1 MKSLRYHV
9 ESIARRLTRRRR
21 FPLVVKRRGAKFVLD
36 PRNWLDRHLA
46 MWRPYE
52 DDLIAHAAATMERE
66 RLNVFIDIGA
76 NFGIYT
82 VLLGRLPFVTEV
94 IAFEPVRRNFN
105 QLLANVFANRLD
117 DKVEAHR
124 LALGETHE
132 SLVIHIDPQSTAIAR
147 FDPKLENRNAENF
160 TLRETV
166 AVVPLDS
173 VIVRKQMRA
182 FVKIDVEGH
191 AAAVLRGMSRL
202 LADNDLVIQVELFAE
217 EEQAVVELMS
227 DRGYAAAETF
237 GRDRYFRRRQ

>member
-117 DKVEAHR
+117 GKVEAHR
-124 LALGETHE
+124 LAWAKPTNPSSSISIRNRRRSRASIRSSRTATRRTSHSGRPWQ
-132 SLVIHIDPQSTAIAR
+132 SYRSTA
-147 FDPKLENRNAENF
+147 
-160 TLRETV
+160 
-166 AVVPLDS
+166 
-173 VIVRKQMRA
+173 
-182 FVKIDVEGH
+182 
-191 AAAVLRGMSRL
+191 
-202 LADNDLVIQVELFAE
+202 
-217 EEQAVVELMS
+217 
-227 DRGYAAAETF
+227 
-237 GRDRYFRRRQ
+237 